1 MPRLVAI
8 LLDHAWNTTL
18 VLSTSKEASLLSRD
32 EHIPMRL
39 VGAEQTP
46 KIHAGALIRQD
57 GGGFH
62 VSFPK
67 TPIPSIVAIRNYSS
81 KSICQG
87 SRHLTSV
94 PFPRLMC

>member
-8 LLDHAWNTTL
+8 LLDHAWNTL
-18 VLSTSKEASLLSRD
+18 VRSTSKEASLLSRD

-67 TPIPSIVAIRNYSS
+67 TPIPSIVAIRNLAQS
-81 KSICQG
+81 
-87 SRHLTSV
+87 LSV
-94 PFPRLMC
+94 KGRATLRRCRFLV